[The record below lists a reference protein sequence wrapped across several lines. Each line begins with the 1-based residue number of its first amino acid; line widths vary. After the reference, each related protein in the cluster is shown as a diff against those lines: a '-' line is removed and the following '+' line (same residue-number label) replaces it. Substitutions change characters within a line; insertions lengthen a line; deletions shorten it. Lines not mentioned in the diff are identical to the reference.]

1 MEQRILVNSARTVVK
16 QIQQTQSGSAQN
28 ATQKILATSA
38 ITAEKRNRHNDLT
51 KGPES
56 GPFHVKKDMKNIDQE
71 RYKRQLQSN
80 NLIGIL
86 LGLSS
91 IALFIILLIL
101 SKALT
106 R

>member
-28 ATQKILATSA
+28 AAQKILATSA
-38 ITAEKRNRHNDLT
+38 TTAEKRNRHNDLT

-56 GPFHVKKDMKNIDQE
+56 GPFHVKIDMKNIDQE